1 MSETNANDGN
11 NVTGLMAFGPMTS
24 LEEPEVPGLWR
35 PLDRDTSAME
45 IPGKGVVLRMQ
56 AELGLAALHL
66 PFVHLNAYKAD
77 GSLISEHAP
86 ESEKEK
92 AVSWKLS

>member
-1 MSETNANDGN
+1 MSETNTTNEGTDANEATDAP
-11 NVTGLMAFGPMTS
+11 VIHEARIWPQI
-24 LEEPEVPGLWR
+24 WHR
-35 PLDRDTSAME
+35 LDEDTSALE
-45 IPGKGVVLRMQ
+45 IPGKGVVLRCDCEGMV
-56 AELGLAALHL
+56 HL
-66 PFVHLNAYKAD
+66 PFVHLNGYRAD